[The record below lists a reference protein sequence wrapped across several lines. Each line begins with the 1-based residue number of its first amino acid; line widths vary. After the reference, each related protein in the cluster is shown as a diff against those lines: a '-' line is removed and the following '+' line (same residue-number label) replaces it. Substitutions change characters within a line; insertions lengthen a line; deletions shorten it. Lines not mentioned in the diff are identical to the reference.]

1 MDLFMQTK
9 RVLQKTAR
17 SVFLFAAV
25 SAGSLGAT
33 EVQDIAFEEI
43 YAVVR
48 IESVRKPVEHSI
60 TLGDAQ
66 DGRLRMRS
74 LIGPT
79 QLGVSVISD
88 NCLVGYDLASPD
100 EPTNRHR
107 IKVWLT
113 KESKPIEIV
122 VGPVQSAF
130 LPGKMLRDGPPEGED
145 IKVVYEVREV
155 LKESD
160 TRNSTVK
167 KICLPVEYRH
177 HFERSVPPSRANPY
191 VYLEEKSED
200 QAEPNKSIVDDF
212 GVHSLSCEMS
222 SQVMQLVSRYEFCK

>member
-1 MDLFMQTK
+1 MQTK

-79 QLGVSVISD
+79 ELGVSVISD

-100 EPTNRHR
+100 EPTIRHR

-167 KICLPVEYRH
+167 KSVSLLSTVITLNDQFRLHEPIPTYISKRKVKIRQNRIKVLLMILACTRFRAKCLH
-177 HFERSVPPSRANPY
+177 
-191 VYLEEKSED
+191 KS
-200 QAEPNKSIVDDF
+200 
-212 GVHSLSCEMS
+212 
-222 SQVMQLVSRYEFCK
+222 CK

>member
-60 TLGDAQ
+60 TLGDAR

-130 LPGKMLRDGPPEGED
+130 LPGKMLRDGPP
-145 IKVVYEVREV
+145 R
-155 LKESD
+155 
-160 TRNSTVK
+160 R
-167 KICLPVEYRH
+167 
-177 HFERSVPPSRANPY
+177 
-191 VYLEEKSED
+191 
-200 QAEPNKSIVDDF
+200 
-212 GVHSLSCEMS
+212 
-222 SQVMQLVSRYEFCK
+222 